1 MKAWIGLATI
11 FGAGLG
17 VGFLAGA
24 RYGQKKEID
33 RQNDIL
39 KEQQTKAPE
48 EKKTDEVFEKAKEAV
63 KEYAEEDF
71 DMDKTAKEMDE
82 YLEQTAFPGQD
93 DEPEEDGKYIRI
105 VGEAMWDE
113 NTEYAPSELRYFR
126 EDEQFADEND
136 ERLEDPEESI
146 GKEAIRQLKE
156 YDNIQELYVLNEW
169 TMEIFRISVEEDSYA
184 RAILGAEDD
193 FEFYRVDE

>member
-17 VGFLAGA
+17 VGFLAGT

-39 KEQQTKAPE
+39 KERQKKTPE
-48 EKKTDEVFEKAKEAV
+48 EKKADEVFEQAKDAV

-71 DMDKTAKEMDE
+71 DMDKTAKEMAE

-156 YDNIQELYVLNEW
+156 YDNLQELYVLNEW
-169 TMEIFRISVEEDSYA
+169 TMEIFRITVEEDSYA

-193 FEFYRVDE
+193 FEFYRADE